1 MTKIHSMASND
12 CVFPV
17 YKAKQKGETS
27 GENRIEK
34 AVIIK
39 GKANVRDPKTLQTPK
54 HSVTEVTPEE
64 LKILQASPAFNR
76 KLKAGFYSI
85 DKVNGELKADKSA
98 QMTENDPRV
107 KQSKAK
113 TKTNSEGED

>member
-1 MTKIHSMASND
+1 MAKIYSTASND

-17 YKAKQKGETS
+17 YKVKQKGETS

-39 GKANVRDPKTLQTPK
+39 GKANVRDPKTLQTPTY
-54 HSVTEVTPEE
+54 SVTEVTAEE
-64 LKILQASPAFNR
+64 LKILQSSPAFNR

-85 DKVNGELKADKSA
+85 DKVPGELKADKSA
-98 QMTENDPRV
+98 QMTDNDPKV

-113 TKTNSEGED
+113 TKTNAEGED